1 MRVHAA
7 AVAVPRAAWDPG
19 DCSGAGSGCGFAR
32 CGTDLEPRPLDLGIC
47 MLNKWP
53 WASAAALT
61 DASMTF
67 SWRRIFPAS
76 SSCSLAA
83 GRALASGVLGRA
95 RCLAFPR
102 KRIVRDF
109 TSRSRENQ
117 RCHAPYRASGSM
129 MCPRVPA
136 GCCLDKNLNQRS
148 MDLQQPVQPVL
159 GRRFGLEVMPID
171 SVTRVTGTARE
182 NACRPADLTQPTS
195 QTMSVIMG
203 ADLGHLCALQHGDGT
218 VNCPADTGGSGL
230 SPRAVQDDRRA
241 GQFTVTKWG
250 QYVARTTGTAS

>member
-1 MRVHAA
+1 MVRWSTPRRQDGGFVNHPADA
-7 AVAVPRAAWDPG
+7 RSCCGRRCPRAAWDPG

-53 WASAAALT
+53 WASAAALS

-76 SSCSLAA
+76 SRCSPAA

-95 RCLAFPR
+95 RCLTFPR

-117 RCHAPYRASGSM
+117 RCHAPYRASASM
-129 MCPRVPA
+129 MCPASP
-136 GCCLDKNLNQRS
+136 LDAAS
-148 MDLQQPVQPVL
+148 
-159 GRRFGLEVMPID
+159 
-171 SVTRVTGTARE
+171 TRTSTSDPWTFSSQSNRYWVEGWPRGD
-182 NACRPADLTQPTS
+182 AD
-195 QTMSVIMG
+195 
-203 ADLGHLCALQHGDGT
+203 
-218 VNCPADTGGSGL
+218 
-230 SPRAVQDDRRA
+230 R
-241 GQFTVTKWG
+241 
-250 QYVARTTGTAS
+250 